1 MHAFHDSFGLR
12 SDREAGMIKSMT
24 GYGRGAAEAGAWRAA
39 VSVKTVNHRYADIS
53 VRMQRRY
60 QFAEERVKRVIRS
73 YVSRGKIEVQIEVES
88 GDEAVVRVRPDVA
101 VAKGY
106 YRAMRELEKEL
117 DTAGNITVEFLAS
130 QPDVL
135 VMSAADIDEDS
146 VCAVCEEAARKACAE
161 LNAMR
166 ETEGGKLAEDMAM
179 RAGMIRD
186 LLSVIEERAPQLS
199 KIYAEK
205 LAGRIADLS
214 GLEPDSELFAARIA
228 IETASLADKCNIT
241 EEVVRLRSHIDQLVA
256 LVEDKAG
263 KGAGPVGKKLDFLM
277 QEMNREANTIGSK
290 ANDLKITEQML
301 EIKSEV
307 EKIREQVQNIE

>member
-1 MHAFHDSFGLR
+1 
-12 SDREAGMIKSMT
+12 MIKSMT

-60 QFAEERVKRVIRS
+60 QFAEERVKKALRA
-73 YVSRGKIEVQIEVES
+73 YVSRGKIEVQVDIES

-117 DTAGNITVEFLAS
+117 DTAGNITLEFLAA

-135 VMSAADIDEDS
+135 VTSSADIDEDT
-146 VCAVCEEAARKACAE
+146 VAWVCEEAVRKAGAE

-166 ETEGGKLAEDMAM
+166 ETEGGKLAEDIVM
-179 RAGMIRD
+179 RAGIIGER
-186 LLSVIEERAPQLS
+186 LKIIEERAPELS
-199 KIYAEK
+199 AVYAEK
-205 LAGRIADLS
+205 LRARIADLS
-214 GLEPDSELFAARIA
+214 SIEPDSELFTARIA
-228 IETASLADKCNIT
+228 LETAAMADKCNIT
-241 EEVVRLRSHIDQLVA
+241 EETVRLRSHIDQLVA
-256 LVEDKAG
+256 LAEGRGG
-263 KGAGPVGKKLDFLM
+263 KDTGPAGKKLDFLM

-290 ANDLKITEQML
+290 ANDLKITAEML